1 MSSEFPTRSS
11 SATSPVLRSSDT
23 DPARFPSGV
32 VVANRYRIV
41 ALVGQGGMG
50 EVYRADDLK
59 LGQVVAL
66 KFLPLAVAADP
77 SSSRLFAG
85 RGWPG

>member
-1 MSSEFPTRSS
+1 MSSEFPTRTTSE
-11 SATSPVLRSSDT
+11 SATSPALRSSDT

-41 ALVGQGGMG
+41 ALIGQGGMG

-59 LGQVVAL
+59 LGLIVAL
-66 KFLPLAVAADP
+66 KFLPRAVATDP
-77 SSSRLFAG
+77 S
-85 RGWPG
+85 